1 MGGPEDFFATPSW
14 SVRRRLELADLPGG
28 LWLEPGAGD
37 GAIIRAVNAV
47 RNDVRWIAVE
57 IREEA
62 IAVLEKISNVT
73 VIRGDF
79 LAESARVLLNTT
91 IAVVLGNPP
100 FQDAQDFID
109 QARIVAPRAPVV
121 QLLRTNF
128 TGSEERADF
137 MRRCAP
143 DVAQL
148 PNRPSFFLRLTDSI
162 EYSWMT
168 WHPGDRRIGRFE
180 VLASTPIAERE
191 RDMPAVGK
199 CHGPCR
205 GPGPSKG
212 RGACKPT
219 GWLSKEGLPAQKGS
233 AYADH
238 ACPTCLGFGKV
249 KIGPSAVEREWGV
262 AA

>member
-1 MGGPEDFFATPSW
+1 MSSTGRRAERTGGPEDHFVTPSW
-14 SVRRRLELADLPGG
+14 SVRRRLDLGDLPGG
-28 LWLEPGAGD
+28 LWLEAGAGD

-62 IAVLEKISNVT
+62 IAVLEKIPNVT
-73 VIRGDF
+73 VLRGDF
-79 LAESARVLLNTT
+79 LAESARVLLNSS
-91 IAVVLGNPP
+91 IAVALGNPP
-100 FQDAQDFID
+100 YQDAQAFID

-128 TGSEERADF
+128 TGSEERAGF

-148 PNRPSFFLRLTDSI
+148 PNRPSFYLRLTDSI

-168 WHPGDRRIGRFE
+168 WHPGERRIGRFE
-180 VLASTPIAERE
+180 LLASTPIEERQ
-191 RDMPAVGK
+191 RDMPVVGK
-199 CHGPCR
+199 CPGPCS
-205 GPGPSKG
+205 GL
-212 RGACKPT
+212 
-219 GWLSKEGLPAQKGS
+219 GWIMSNGEGCPKKASL
-233 AYADH
+233 ADH
-238 ACPTCLGFGKV
+238 PCPTCVGFGKV
-249 KIGPSAVEREWGV
+249 KTGPSDVEKEWGL